1 MRFDDME
8 QQVTLLFSYFGCIT
22 ISIRFYLAFCIAAS
36 RVSSSV
42 NSQLHRIAVSKTTV

>member
-8 QQVTLLFSYFGCIT
+8 QQVTLLFSCFGCIT

-42 NSQLHRIAVSKTTV
+42 NLEFQTIELRYLRL